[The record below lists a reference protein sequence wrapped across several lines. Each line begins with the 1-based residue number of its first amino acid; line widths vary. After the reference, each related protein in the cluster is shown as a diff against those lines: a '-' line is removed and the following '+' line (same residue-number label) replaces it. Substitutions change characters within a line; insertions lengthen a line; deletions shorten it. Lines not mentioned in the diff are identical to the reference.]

1 MKNVMGRAYGMHGG
15 EERCIQG
22 FGGET
27 EGMRSLGRTK
37 RRLEDNIKID
47 HKEVGCEE
55 MERIILAHDRDRCRH
70 LRMC

>member
-27 EGMRSLGRTK
+27 EGMRSLGRTR
-37 RRLEDNIKID
+37 RRLEEKIKID
-47 HKEVGCEE
+47 PKEAGCEE
-55 MERIILAHDRDRCRH
+55 ME
-70 LRMC
+70 